1 MPQLKYVVKFNE
13 ATDLYLIVYS
23 TVWENCQWGS
33 PNDAITWSTLAQAES
48 VAALIGHGTVGTT
61 KP

>member
-23 TVWENCQWGS
+23 TVWDNCQWGS
-33 PNDAITWSTLAQAES
+33 PNDAITWNTLAQAES
-48 VAALIGHGTVGTT
+48 VASLIGHGTVGTT